1 MIKRAFQIASA
12 ISIVVGANAAALD
25 GDYTAARRR
34 AVQHLHLLSKDCRFS
49 SDPRELRRFEDEDR
63 RLRDEL
69 RRRLVGILGERP
81 PAHFLGPPET
91 NPPTLACGRE
101 HGGLDGLVYR
111 ASDRASMVLVTNSAL
126 LHAWLSDQKGWRRGD
141 PSSDELIARG
151 ALYTLAFGANASV
164 TPFYRFSLQLPVGV
178 DGAAM
183 LAEESQTRAVRPP
196 QRLAIGLVRDGQI
209 WLAMVSTAAPV
220 TPVQACALRL
230 ARYQE
235 RARAASL
242 NRDFRDAEKI
252 MDQGE
257 QAYVDCWGV
266 EMARHPQREAL
277 TAQAQSLVD
286 RLLADR

>member
-1 MIKRAFQIASA
+1 MQLLHHQ
-12 ISIVVGANAAALD
+12 VGHD
-25 GDYTAARRR
+25 P
-34 AVQHLHLLSKDCRFS
+34 
-49 SDPRELRRFEDEDR
+49 SDPRELRRFEDEDK
-63 RLRDEL
+63 RLRDDL

-81 PAHFLGPPET
+81 PADFPGPPEM
-91 NPPTLACGRE
+91 NPSTLACGRD

-111 ASDRASMVLVTNSAL
+111 GSDRASMVLVTNSAL
-126 LHAWLSDQKGWRRGD
+126 LHAWLSDQTGWRRGD
-141 PSSDELIARG
+141 PSADNLIASG

-164 TPFYRFSLQLPVGV
+164 TPFYRLRLQLPVGV

-220 TPVQACALRL
+220 THVQACTRQL

-235 RARAASL
+235 KARAASL
-242 NRDFRDAEKI
+242 KRDFRDAEKI

-257 QAYVDCWGV
+257 QAYVDCWSV

-277 TAQAQSLVD
+277 TAQAQSIVD
-286 RLLADR
+286 RLLAGP